1 MSSVRVVSFYKFVA
15 LPQFAELRAPLK
27 AVCNG
32 HGIRGTILLAAE
44 GINGT
49 LAGTPGDVDA
59 VIEHIRSL
67 PAFSGLECKTS
78 FCETMPFERMKVRL
92 KKEIVTIGV
101 PGIDPPS
108 RSGVYVE
115 PEDWNALISNPG
127 VVLIDARNAFEVQAG
142 TFKGAIDPKTGSF
155 GAFPGFVRGKLKD
168 AKHRKIAMFC
178 TGGIRCEKASR
189 FMLREGFE
197 HIHQLKGG
205 ILKYLEVIPERESLW
220 QGHCFVFDERAGLG
234 HGLAPIA
241 ERNAAD
247 TG

>member
-15 LPQFAELRAPLK
+15 LPQFAELRAPFK

-32 HGIRGTILLAAE
+32 LGIRGTILLAAE

-49 LAGTPGDVDA
+49 IAGAASDVDA
-59 VIEHIRSL
+59 VVDHIRSL
-67 PAFSGLECKTS
+67 PELADLD
-78 FCETMPFERMKVRL
+78 CETSACQAAPFKRMKIRL
-92 KKEIVTIGV
+92 KKEIVTLGV
-101 PGIDPPS
+101 PGLDPHS
-108 RSGVYVE
+108 RPGIYVE
-115 PEDWNALISNPG
+115 SEDWNALISDPD
-127 VVLIDARNAFEVQAG
+127 VIVIDARNAFEVQAG
-142 TFKGAIDPKTGSF
+142 TFKGAIDPETGSF

-168 AKHRKIAMFC
+168 AKHRKIAIFC